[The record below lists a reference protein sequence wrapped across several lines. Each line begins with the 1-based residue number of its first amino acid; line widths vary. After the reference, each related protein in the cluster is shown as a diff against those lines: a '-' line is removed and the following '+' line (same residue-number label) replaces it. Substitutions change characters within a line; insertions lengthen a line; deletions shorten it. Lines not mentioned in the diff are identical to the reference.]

1 MFQPYATGPL
11 MTISRTFGGGDGMC
25 EWDTVFAVYMVAMDA
40 PEMAYS
46 ALIEVRGALRDL
58 PSIMLVWGGR

>member
-1 MFQPYATGPL
+1 

-58 PSIMLVWGGR
+58 PSIVLVWGGR